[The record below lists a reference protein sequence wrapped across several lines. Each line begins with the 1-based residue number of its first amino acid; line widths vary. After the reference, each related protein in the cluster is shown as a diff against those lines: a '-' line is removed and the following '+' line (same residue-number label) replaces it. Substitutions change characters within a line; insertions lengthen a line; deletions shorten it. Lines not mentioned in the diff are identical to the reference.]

1 VYADL
6 GAARLAARARHPAAC
21 AFRARRRRRRQRGAL
36 AGPRARGLRSH
47 RADNVSLAGSAFT
60 HSSLEGAQF
69 IDVALTGARFSN
81 PCLGDVTIEDANY
94 AGMRIEGILVTELL
108 RVYRQQSAAPDAV
121 PPGTG

>member
-1 VYADL
+1 MPIDL
-6 GAARLAARARHPAAC
+6 ASG
-21 AFRARRRRRRQRGAL
+21 QY
-36 AGPRARGLRSH
+36 

-69 IDVALTGARFSN
+69 HDVNLRGAQFIDVALTGARLSN
-81 PCLGDVTIEDANY
+81 LCLGDVTIDDANY

-108 RVYRQQSAAPDAV
+108 RVYRQQSAAPEAV